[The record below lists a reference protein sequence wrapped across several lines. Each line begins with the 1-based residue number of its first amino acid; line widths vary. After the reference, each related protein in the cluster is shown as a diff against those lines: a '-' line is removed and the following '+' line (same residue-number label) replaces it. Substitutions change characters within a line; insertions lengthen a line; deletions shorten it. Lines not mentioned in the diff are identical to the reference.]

1 MNSQLQMT
9 LELKRIFKGENYTI
23 GRLFID
29 GEYFCD
35 TLEDPVRQLD
45 SIKDKIYSE
54 TAIPAGKYKVSMS
67 IVSPKYSIRK
77 SYNWC
82 GGRLPRLI
90 DVPFFEGI
98 LIHSGNTPDHTA
110 GCILVGEN
118 KIKGQVI
125 NSMNTL
131 KNLWVKLNVADEVG
145 EEIWIDIS

>member
-1 MNSQLQMT
+1 MN
-9 LELKRIFKGENYTI
+9 LELKRIFKGKDYTI

-29 GEYFCD
+29 GKYFCD

-45 SIKDKIYSE
+45 SIKDKIYSK
-54 TAIPAGKYKVSMS
+54 TAIPTGKYKVSMS

-82 GGRLPRLI
+82 GGRLPRLL
-90 DVPFFEGI
+90 DVPFFEGV

>member
-1 MNSQLQMT
+1 MN
-9 LELKRIFKGENYTI
+9 LELKRIFKGKDYTI
-23 GRLFID
+23 GHLYIN

-45 SIKDKIYSE
+45 SVDDKIYSK
-54 TAIPAGKYKVSMS
+54 TAIPAGKYKISMS
-67 IVSPKYSIRK
+67 VVSPKYSIRK

-82 GGRLPRLI
+82 GGRLPKLI

-118 KIKGQVI
+118 KVKGQVI

>member
-1 MNSQLQMT
+1 MN

-45 SIKDKIYSE
+45 SIKDKIKE
-54 TAIPAGKYKVSMS
+54 KTAIPAGKYKVSMS

-82 GGRLPRLI
+82 GGRLPRLL

-98 LIHSGNTPDHTA
+98 LIHSGNTPDHTS

>member
-1 MNSQLQMT
+1 MN
-9 LELKRIFKGENYTI
+9 LELKRIFKGKDYTI
-23 GRLFID
+23 GHLYIN

-45 SIKDKIYSE
+45 SVDDKIYSK
-54 TAIPAGKYKVSMS
+54 TAIPAGKYKISMS
-67 IVSPKYSIRK
+67 VVSPKYSIRK

-82 GGRLPRLI
+82 GGRLPKLI

>member
-1 MNSQLQMT
+1 MN

-67 IVSPKYSIRK
+67 VVSPKYSKRK

-82 GGRLPRLI
+82 GGRLPKLM

-131 KNLWVKLNVADEVG
+131 KNLWVKLNVADEIG

>member
-1 MNSQLQMT
+1 MN

-45 SIKDKIYSE
+45 SIKDKIYSK
-54 TAIPAGKYKVSMS
+54 TAIPTGKYKVSMS

-82 GGRLPRLI
+82 GGRLPRLL

-98 LIHSGNTPDHTA
+98 LIHSGNTSDHTA

-118 KIKGQVI
+118 KVKGQVI

-145 EEIWIDIS
+145 EEIWINIS

>member
-1 MNSQLQMT
+1 MN
-9 LELKRIFKGENYTI
+9 LELKRIFKGKDYTI
-23 GRLFID
+23 GHLYIN

-45 SIKDKIYSE
+45 SIKDKIYSK
-54 TAIPAGKYKVSMS
+54 TAIPTGKYKVSMS

-82 GGRLPRLI
+82 GGRLPRLL

-118 KIKGQVI
+118 KVKGQVI

>member
-1 MNSQLQMT
+1 MN
-9 LELKRIFKGENYTI
+9 LELKRIFKGKDYTI

-29 GEYFCD
+29 GKYFCD

-45 SIKDKIYSE
+45 SADDKIYSK

-82 GGRLPRLI
+82 GGRLPRLL

-145 EEIWIDIS
+145 EEIWISIS

>member
-1 MNSQLQMT
+1 MN
-9 LELKRIFKGENYTI
+9 LELKRIFKGKDYTI

-29 GEYFCD
+29 GKYFCD

-45 SIKDKIYSE
+45 SIKDKIYSK
-54 TAIPAGKYKVSMS
+54 TAIPTGKYKVSMS

-82 GGRLPRLI
+82 GGRLPRLL

>member
-1 MNSQLQMT
+1 MN
-9 LELKRIFKGENYTI
+9 LELKRIFKGKDYTI

-29 GEYFCD
+29 GKYFCD

-45 SIKDKIYSE
+45 YVDDKIYSK
-54 TAIPAGKYKVSMS
+54 TAIPAGKYKISMS

-82 GGRLPRLI
+82 GGRLPRLL

>member
-1 MNSQLQMT
+1 MN
-9 LELKRIFKGENYTI
+9 LELKRIFKGKDYTV

-54 TAIPAGKYKVSMS
+54 TAIPTGKYKVSMS

-82 GGRLPRLI
+82 GGRLPRLL
-90 DVPFFEGI
+90 DVPFFDGI

-145 EEIWIDIS
+145 EEIWIDVS

>member
-1 MNSQLQMT
+1 MN
-9 LELKRIFKGENYTI
+9 LELKRIFKGKDYTV

-54 TAIPAGKYKVSMS
+54 TAIPTGKYKVSMS

-82 GGRLPRLI
+82 GGRLPRLL
-90 DVPFFEGI
+90 DVPFFDGI

>member
-1 MNSQLQMT
+1 MN
-9 LELKRIFKGENYTI
+9 LELKRIFKGKDYTI
-23 GRLFID
+23 GRLFIN

-35 TLEDPVRQLD
+35 TLEDPVRKLD
-45 SIKDKIYSE
+45 SVDDKIYSK
-54 TAIPAGKYKVSMS
+54 TAIPAGKYKISMS
-67 IVSPKYSIRK
+67 IISPKYSIRK

-82 GGRLPRLI
+82 GGRLPRLL

-98 LIHSGNTPDHTA
+98 LIHSGNTPDHTD

-131 KNLWVKLNVADEVG
+131 KNLWVKLNVADEIG
-145 EEIWIDIS
+145 EEIWIDISENK

>member
-1 MNSQLQMT
+1 MN
-9 LELKRIFKGENYTI
+9 LELKRIFKGKDYTI

-29 GEYFCD
+29 GKYFCD

-45 SIKDKIYSE
+45 SIKDKIYSK
-54 TAIPAGKYKVSMS
+54 TAIPTGKYKVSMS
-67 IVSPKYSIRK
+67 VVSPKYSIRK

-82 GGRLPRLI
+82 GGRLPRLL
-90 DVPFFEGI
+90 DVPFFDGI

-131 KNLWVKLNVADEVG
+131 KNLWIKLNVADEIG
-145 EEIWIDIS
+145 EEIWINIS

>member
-1 MNSQLQMT
+1 MN
-9 LELKRIFKGENYTI
+9 LELKRIFKGKDYTI
-23 GRLFID
+23 GRLFIN

-67 IVSPKYSIRK
+67 IISPKYSKRK
-77 SYNWC
+77 SYSWC
-82 GGRLPRLI
+82 GGRLPKLI

-131 KNLWVKLNVADEVG
+131 KNLWIKLNVADEIG
-145 EEIWIDIS
+145 EEIWISIS

>member
-1 MNSQLQMT
+1 MN
-9 LELKRIFKGENYTI
+9 LELKRIFKGKDYTI

-29 GEYFCD
+29 GKYFCD

-45 SIKDKIYSE
+45 SVDDKIYSK
-54 TAIPAGKYKVSMS
+54 TAIPAGKYKISMS
-67 IVSPKYSIRK
+67 IVSSKYSIRK

-82 GGRLPRLI
+82 GGRLPRLL

-131 KNLWVKLNVADEVG
+131 KNLWIKLNVADEVG

>member
-1 MNSQLQMT
+1 MN
-9 LELKRIFKGENYTI
+9 LELKRIFKGKDYTI

-29 GEYFCD
+29 GKYFCD

-45 SIKDKIYSE
+45 SIKDKIYSK
-54 TAIPAGKYKVSMS
+54 TAIPTGKYKVSMS
-67 IVSPKYSIRK
+67 VVSPKYSIRK

-82 GGRLPRLI
+82 GGRLPRLL

>member
-1 MNSQLQMT
+1 MN
-9 LELKRIFKGENYTI
+9 LELKRIFKGKDYTI

-45 SIKDKIYSE
+45 SIKDKIYSK
-54 TAIPAGKYKVSMS
+54 TAIPTGKYKVSMS
-67 IVSPKYSIRK
+67 VVSPKYSIRK

-82 GGRLPRLI
+82 GGRLPRLL

-131 KNLWVKLNVADEVG
+131 KNLWIKLNVADEVG
-145 EEIWIDIS
+145 EEIWINIS

>member
-1 MNSQLQMT
+1 MN

-45 SIKDKIYSE
+45 SIKDKIYSK
-54 TAIPAGKYKVSMS
+54 TAIPTGKYKVSMS

-82 GGRLPRLI
+82 GGRLPRLL

-98 LIHSGNTPDHTA
+98 LIHSGNTSDHTA

-118 KIKGQVI
+118 KVKGQVI

>member
-1 MNSQLQMT
+1 MN
-9 LELKRIFKGENYTI
+9 LELKRIFKGKDYTI
-23 GRLFID
+23 GRLFIE
-29 GEYFCD
+29 GKYFCD

-45 SIKDKIYSE
+45 SIKDKIYSK
-54 TAIPAGKYKVSMS
+54 TAIPTGKYKVSMS
-67 IVSPKYSIRK
+67 IVSPKYSKRK
-77 SYNWC
+77 SYSWC
-82 GGRLPRLI
+82 GGRLPKLI

-145 EEIWIDIS
+145 EEIWIDVS

>member
-1 MNSQLQMT
+1 MD

-23 GRLFID
+23 GRLFIN

-45 SIKDKIYSE
+45 SADDKIYSK
-54 TAIPAGKYKVSMS
+54 TAIPAGKYKLSMS

-82 GGRLPRLI
+82 GGRLPRLL

>member
-1 MNSQLQMT
+1 MN
-9 LELKRIFKGENYTI
+9 LELKRIFKGKDYTI

-29 GEYFCD
+29 GKYFCD

-45 SIKDKIYSE
+45 SIKDKIKE
-54 TAIPAGKYKVSMS
+54 KTAIPAGKYKVSMS

-82 GGRLPRLI
+82 GGRLPRLL

-118 KIKGQVI
+118 KVKGQVI

-131 KNLWVKLNVADEVG
+131 KNLWVKLNVADEIG

>member
-1 MNSQLQMT
+1 MN
-9 LELKRIFKGENYTI
+9 LELKRIFKGKDYTI
-23 GRLFID
+23 GRLFIN

-35 TLEDPVRQLD
+35 TLEDPVRKLD

-82 GGRLPRLI
+82 GGRLPRLL

-98 LIHSGNTPDHTA
+98 LIHSGNTPEHTT

-131 KNLWVKLNVADEVG
+131 KNLWVKLNVADEIG
-145 EEIWIDIS
+145 EEIWINIS

>member
-1 MNSQLQMT
+1 MN
-9 LELKRIFKGENYTI
+9 LELKRIFKGKDYTI

-29 GEYFCD
+29 GKYFCD

-45 SIKDKIYSE
+45 SVDDKIYSK
-54 TAIPAGKYKVSMS
+54 TAIPAGKYKISMS

-82 GGRLPRLI
+82 GGRLPRLL

-131 KNLWVKLNVADEVG
+131 KNLWVKLNIADEVG

>member
-1 MNSQLQMT
+1 MN

-35 TLEDPVRQLD
+35 TLEDPVRKLD
-45 SIKDKIYSE
+45 SADDKIYSK

-82 GGRLPRLI
+82 GGRLPRLL

-118 KIKGQVI
+118 KVKGQVI

>member
-1 MNSQLQMT
+1 MN

-45 SIKDKIYSE
+45 SIKDKIYSK
-54 TAIPAGKYKVSMS
+54 TAIPTGKYKVSMS
-67 IVSPKYSIRK
+67 VVSPKYSIRK

-82 GGRLPRLI
+82 GGRLPRLL

-98 LIHSGNTPDHTA
+98 LIHSGNTSDHTA

-145 EEIWIDIS
+145 EEIWINIS

>member
-1 MNSQLQMT
+1 MN
-9 LELKRIFKGENYTI
+9 LELKRIFKGKDYTI
-23 GRLFID
+23 GKLFIN

-67 IVSPKYSIRK
+67 IISPKYSKRK
-77 SYNWC
+77 SYSWC
-82 GGRLPRLI
+82 SGRLPKLI

-131 KNLWVKLNVADEVG
+131 KNLWIKLNVADEIG

>member
-1 MNSQLQMT
+1 MN

-45 SIKDKIYSE
+45 SIKDKIYSK
-54 TAIPAGKYKVSMS
+54 TAIPTGKYKVSMS
-67 IVSPKYSIRK
+67 IVSQKYSIRK

-82 GGRLPRLI
+82 GGRLPRLL

-98 LIHSGNTPDHTA
+98 LIHSGNTSDHTA

-118 KIKGQVI
+118 KVKGQVI

>member
-1 MNSQLQMT
+1 MN
-9 LELKRIFKGENYTI
+9 LELKRIFKGKDYTV

-45 SIKDKIYSE
+45 SIKDKIYSK
-54 TAIPAGKYKVSMS
+54 TAIPTGKYKVSMS

-82 GGRLPRLI
+82 GGRLPRLL
-90 DVPFFEGI
+90 DVPFFDGI

>member
-1 MNSQLQMT
+1 MN
-9 LELKRIFKGENYTI
+9 LELKRIFKGKDYTI

-29 GEYFCD
+29 GKYFCD

-45 SIKDKIYSE
+45 SIDDKIYSK
-54 TAIPAGKYKVSMS
+54 TAIPAGKYKISMS
-67 IVSPKYSIRK
+67 IVSSKYSIRK

-82 GGRLPRLI
+82 GGRLPRLL

>member
-1 MNSQLQMT
+1 MN
-9 LELKRIFKGENYTI
+9 LELKRIFKGKDYTI

-45 SIKDKIYSE
+45 SADDKIYSK
-54 TAIPAGKYKVSMS
+54 TAIPTGKYKVSMS

-82 GGRLPRLI
+82 GGRLPRLL

-98 LIHSGNTPDHTA
+98 LIHSGNTPDHAA

>member
-1 MNSQLQMT
+1 MN
-9 LELKRIFKGENYTI
+9 LELKRIFKGKDYTI

-45 SIKDKIYSE
+45 SIKDKIYSK
-54 TAIPAGKYKVSMS
+54 TAIPTGKYKVSMS

>member
-1 MNSQLQMT
+1 MN
-9 LELKRIFKGENYTI
+9 LELKRIFKGKDYTI

-29 GEYFCD
+29 GKYFCD

-45 SIKDKIYSE
+45 SIKDKIYSK
-54 TAIPAGKYKVSMS
+54 TAIPTGKYKVSMS

-82 GGRLPRLI
+82 GGRLPRLL

-110 GCILVGEN
+110 GYILVGEN

>member
-1 MNSQLQMT
+1 MN
-9 LELKRIFKGENYTI
+9 LELKRIFKGKDYTI

-29 GEYFCD
+29 GKYFCD

-45 SIKDKIYSE
+45 SADDKIYSK
-54 TAIPAGKYKVSMS
+54 TAIPAGKYKISMS

-82 GGRLPRLI
+82 GGRLPRLL

>member
-1 MNSQLQMT
+1 MN
-9 LELKRIFKGENYTI
+9 LELKRIFKGKDYTI
-23 GRLFID
+23 GRLFIN

-45 SIKDKIYSE
+45 SIKDKIKE
-54 TAIPAGKYKVSMS
+54 KTAIPAGKYKVSMS

-82 GGRLPRLI
+82 GGRLPRLL

-145 EEIWIDIS
+145 EEIWISIS

>member
-1 MNSQLQMT
+1 MN

-45 SIKDKIYSE
+45 SIKDKIYSK
-54 TAIPAGKYKVSMS
+54 TAIPTGKYKVSMS

-82 GGRLPRLI
+82 GGRLPKLI

-131 KNLWVKLNVADEVG
+131 KNLWIKLNVADEMG

>member
-1 MNSQLQMT
+1 MN
-9 LELKRIFKGENYTI
+9 LELKRIFKGKDYTI

-29 GEYFCD
+29 GKYFCD

-45 SIKDKIYSE
+45 SIKDKIKE
-54 TAIPAGKYKVSMS
+54 KTAIPAGKYKVSMS

-82 GGRLPRLI
+82 GGRLPRLM

-145 EEIWIDIS
+145 EEIWINIS

>member
-1 MNSQLQMT
+1 MN
-9 LELKRIFKGENYTI
+9 LELKRIFKGKDYTI

-45 SIKDKIYSE
+45 SIKDKIYSK
-54 TAIPAGKYKVSMS
+54 TAIPTGKYKVSMS
-67 IVSPKYSIRK
+67 IISPKYSIRK

-82 GGRLPRLI
+82 GGRLPRLL

-131 KNLWVKLNVADEVG
+131 KNLWVKLNVADEIG